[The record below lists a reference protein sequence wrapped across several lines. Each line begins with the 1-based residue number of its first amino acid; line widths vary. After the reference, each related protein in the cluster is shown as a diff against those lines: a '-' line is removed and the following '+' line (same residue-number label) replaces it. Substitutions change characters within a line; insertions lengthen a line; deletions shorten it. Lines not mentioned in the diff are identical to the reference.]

1 MSFQKLLED
10 KESVKEQCNWILGI
24 IDTKIK
30 NCTPADDSMTQD
42 LISVCEKLIN
52 SWNILMEKMFQDGWK
67 EVNLRNSKSTH
78 HFPSSEY
85 LDSDVKKKLNS
96 FCHL

>member
-10 KESVKEQCNWILGI
+10 KESVKAQCNWILGI

-30 NCTPADDSMTQD
+30 TCTPADDSMTQD

-52 SWNILMEKMFQDGWK
+52 SWNILMEKMFQDGWR

-85 LDSDVKKKLNS
+85 LDSDGKKN
-96 FCHL
+96 

>member
-30 NCTPADDSMTQD
+30 TFSTESADDSTQD

-85 LDSDVKKKLNS
+85 
-96 FCHL
+96 

>member
-30 NCTPADDSMTQD
+30 TFSTESADDSTQD

-78 HFPSSEY
+78 HFPSS
-85 LDSDVKKKLNS
+85 K
-96 FCHL
+96 